1 MAENLP
7 ALLYIASGIL
17 FILALRGLSSP
28 ETARAGNRFG
38 MIGMAIAVLTT
49 LFMLENKNFLIFL
62 LILVAIAPGAAAGAY
77 IARKVP
83 MTAMPQLVAA
93 FHSLVGLAAV
103 FIAWA
108 AFLAPRAFGVG
119 EPGEIHL
126 QSVIEM
132 SLGCAIGAITF
143 SGSIIAF

>member
-1 MAENLP
+1 MAHNLP
-7 ALLYIASGIL
+7 PLLYIISGVL

-28 ETARAGNRFG
+28 ETARDGNRYG
-38 MIGMAIAVLTT
+38 MIGMALAVLTT
-49 LFMLENKNFLIFL
+49 LFVLENKGLGTWVLI
-62 LILVAIAPGAAAGAY
+62 IAGVGAGGAVGAT
-77 IARKVP
+77 IAKRVK
-83 MTAMPQLVAA
+83 MTDMPQLVAF

-119 EPGEIHL
+119 EPGEIHW

-132 SLGCAIGAITF
+132 SLGVAI
-143 SGSIIAF
+143 